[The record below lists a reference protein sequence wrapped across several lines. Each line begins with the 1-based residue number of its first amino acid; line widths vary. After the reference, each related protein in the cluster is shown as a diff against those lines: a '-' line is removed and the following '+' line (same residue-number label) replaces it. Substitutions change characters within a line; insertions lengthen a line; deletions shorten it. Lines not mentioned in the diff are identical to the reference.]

1 MKKERRRNTR
11 IAANFEVRVVAGR
24 KVIPL
29 KTWNLSLRGME
40 CPSEACFKQ
49 GSACQVKFKLSPE
62 ISFSIKGKF
71 VRVSQQDTGIFF
83 ASMDE
88 EAFYH
93 LKRLVQYNAAN
104 PDRIDTEL
112 AAPFH
117 HAAK

>member
-11 IAANFEVRVVAGR
+11 IAANFEVRIIASR
-24 KVIPL
+24 KTVLL

-40 CPSEACFKQ
+40 CPSDACFKQ
-49 GSACQVKFKLSPE
+49 GRTCHVKFTLSPE
-62 ISFSIKGKF
+62 ISFSVKGKF
-71 VRVSQQDTGIFF
+71 VRVSEQDTGIFF

-93 LKRLVQYNAAN
+93 LKRLVQYNAQN
-104 PDRIDTEL
+104 PDKIDKEL

-117 HAAK
+117 QAAE

>member
-1 MKKERRRNTR
+1 MKKERRKNTR
-11 IAANFEVRVVAGR
+11 IPANFEVRVIANR
-24 KVIPL
+24 KVLRL
-29 KTWNLSLRGME
+29 KTWNLSMRGME

-49 GSACQVKFKLSPE
+49 GNSCQVKFKLSPE

-93 LKRLVQYNAAN
+93 LKRLVQYNAQN
-104 PDRIDTEL
+104 PDKIDKEL

-117 HAAK
+117 QAAE

>member
-11 IAANFEVRVVAGR
+11 ITANFEVRVVAGR

-49 GSACQVKFKLSPE
+49 GSACQIKFKLSPE

-83 ASMDE
+83 ASMNE

-93 LKRLVQYNAAN
+93 LKRLVQYNATN
-104 PDRIDTEL
+104 PDRIDTEV